1 MPRVVFQRDGL
12 AQRPNGCKPREL
24 KCRVGCIQ
32 SRSALPSHRLKY
44 TLLLPKS
51 GPTGSVARH
60 ITMESSWEHSSNDAL
75 DRQEQML
82 QDTMRELDMLN
93 EEIVTLTTEY
103 NSMLQQLKDLVLNT

>member
-1 MPRVVFQRDGL
+1 ME
-12 AQRPNGCKPREL
+12 AQGSNLMADIIQFPSKHDINKVDRLREL
-24 KCRVGCIQ
+24 N
-32 SRSALPSHRLKY
+32 
-44 TLLLPKS
+44 
-51 GPTGSVARH
+51 
-60 ITMESSWEHSSNDAL
+60 EAL